1 MKINNVTAQLQLG
14 ESLLRFYT
22 DQSLENQS
30 FEGKVLHLP
39 HFFLICYLTN
49 RFYAVMLLFGH
60 ILQLMMPKS
69 VSDEFVTF

>member
-30 FEGKVLHLP
+30 FEGKIWHLP
-39 HFFLICYLTN
+39 HFFLN
-49 RFYAVMLLFGH
+49 MLFN
-60 ILQLMMPKS
+60 K
-69 VSDEFVTF
+69 

>member
-30 FEGKVLHLP
+30 FEGKVLH
-39 HFFLICYLTN
+39 FFQIYYLTN
-49 RFYAVMLLFGH
+49 RFYAAVLCLV
-60 ILQLMMPKS
+60 PYCS
-69 VSDEFVTF
+69 

>member
-30 FEGKVLHLP
+30 FEGKVLH
-39 HFFLICYLTN
+39 FFQICYLTN
-49 RFYAVMLLFGH
+49 RFYAAVLCLV
-60 ILQLMMPKS
+60 LYCS
-69 VSDEFVTF
+69 

>member
-30 FEGKVLHLP
+30 FEGKVLH
-39 HFFLICYLTN
+39 FF
-49 RFYAVMLLFGH
+49 RYA
-60 ILQLMMPKS
+60 I
-69 VSDEFVTF
+69 